1 MTRSSFD
8 RVRTRRPF
16 GFFSQ
21 HKKRCA
27 LCLDWFCDACVMQRV
42 PLHLVNKVERALSPT
57 DVPMLNT
64 CEECTRIAY
73 AYVRCAP
80 ILRPSFFDGAVMD
93 L

>member
-1 MTRSSFD
+1 
-8 RVRTRRPF
+8 
-16 GFFSQ
+16 
-21 HKKRCA
+21 
-27 LCLDWFCDACVMQRV
+27 MQRV

-80 ILRPSFFDGAVMD
+80 DSSFCYGAVMD
-93 L
+93 RWH